1 MALFDMPGRVG
12 GLSAEARAGAAT
24 AAKRRAEQRSACDSM
39 ILEAKLQQ
47 ATRQTFAM
55 AMFGDP
61 PSPRPSGA
69 PPARPRRTPSR
80 SRAEIHVDSESDA
93 SDGGGAAV
101 VVALAQPRR
110 GRPLRLDLGLDAPRP
125 AAPGREKRK
134 SFEDLEALLR
144 RRPSRAGERLRGARA
159 LDRAVNGDSRGD
171 GGAHEAGPPGLG
183 RADAGALRWIAG

>member
-12 GLSAEARAGAAT
+12 GLSAEARAGAAM

-69 PPARPRRTPSR
+69 PPARPRRPPSR
-80 SRAEIHVDSESDA
+80 SRAEIHADSESDA
-93 SDGGGAAV
+93 SDSTSIRGLLGASSLGAV
-101 VVALAQPRR
+101 
-110 GRPLRLDLGLDAPRP
+110 
-125 AAPGREKRK
+125 
-134 SFEDLEALLR
+134 S
-144 RRPSRAGERLRGARA
+144 RRPVATEATFCCTEGGTVPWTWPRGEKGCPKITPFSAFF
-159 LDRAVNGDSRGD
+159 VV
-171 GGAHEAGPPGLG
+171 
-183 RADAGALRWIAG
+183 